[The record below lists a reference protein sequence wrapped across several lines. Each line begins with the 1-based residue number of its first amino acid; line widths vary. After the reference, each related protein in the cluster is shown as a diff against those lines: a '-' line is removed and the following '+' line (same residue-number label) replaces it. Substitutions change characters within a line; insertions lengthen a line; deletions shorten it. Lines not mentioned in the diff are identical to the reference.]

1 MTPHQCTMYILPLS
15 SMHDQYLSRSLTR
28 GLSCCEWTYTT
39 SISSPPRILLVT
51 AEKTNDRSLRDYTE
65 KLVRSGKL
73 SRIIIDEVHIYLMH
87 KYFRE
92 CMRDMVWVG
101 QLGIQVVL
109 QTGTASEAMVPLLFK
124 KFGVTVY
131 RICRGPTVRSNISL
145 NTTLVEAEHEVK
157 REVLIR
163 YQRARENN
171 PSGVTLIF
179 CRTKSDADELSRE
192 LSIARYHAGMPVE
205 ERDMVMDG
213 LKSGVILAVAC
224 TSLLGVALDLSNV
237 VCGIHFGYP
246 RNMVDYMQEIGR
258 LGRAPGCM
266 ADSWVVAWRGFQE
279 KYPDDDIFGAKQVR
293 YAVDQL
299 SYCRQKPLGDFF
311 DGLSMPCGM
320 HGRVANVCDNCRN
333 GCHMPAS
340 TSCK

>member
-1 MTPHQCTMYILPLS
+1 
-15 SMHDQYLSRSLTR
+15 
-28 GLSCCEWTYTT
+28 
-39 SISSPPRILLVT
+39 
-51 AEKTNDRSLRDYTE
+51 
-65 KLVRSGKL
+65 
-73 SRIIIDEVHIYLMH
+73 
-87 KYFRE
+87 
-92 CMRDMVWVG
+92 MRDMVWVG

-192 LSIARYHAGMPVE
+192 LSIARYHAGMLVE